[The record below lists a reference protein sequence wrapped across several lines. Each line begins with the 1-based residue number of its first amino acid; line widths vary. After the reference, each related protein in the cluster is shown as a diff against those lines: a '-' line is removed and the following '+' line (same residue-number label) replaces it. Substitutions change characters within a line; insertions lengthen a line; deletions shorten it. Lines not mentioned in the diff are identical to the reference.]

1 MFHVKPF
8 SIYVSRETVFRMMVP
23 RETLICPDVSRE
35 TVGKVIKAA
44 SFPAFR
50 LFWDIGCLL
59 PDHGEHG
66 SEHAKD
72 PFRGSVE

>member
-8 SIYVSRETVFRMMVP
+8 SIYVSRETVFRMIVS

-35 TVGKVIKAA
+35 TVEKVIKAV

-50 LFWDIGCLL
+50 LFWDTGCRL
-59 PDHGEHG
+59 PDLGEHG
-66 SEHAKD
+66 SEPAKGL
-72 PFRGSVE
+72 FRGSVE

>member
-50 LFWDIGCLL
+50 LFWDTGCLL
-59 PDHGEHG
+59 PDLGEHG

-72 PFRGSVE
+72 PFRESVE